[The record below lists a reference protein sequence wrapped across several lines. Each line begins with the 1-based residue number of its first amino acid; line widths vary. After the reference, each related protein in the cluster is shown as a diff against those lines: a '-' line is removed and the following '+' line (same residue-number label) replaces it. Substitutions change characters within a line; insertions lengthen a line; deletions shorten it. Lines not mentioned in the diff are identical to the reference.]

1 MGLLSE
7 WLTGGAAS
15 LVSAVG
21 DAIDKN
27 MTTDE
32 ERKALESEMQKAEW
46 AHREKVLAT
55 DLAGHVAE
63 MQDTADAR
71 MNQTKVQESDKAS
84 WLSKNVHPILA
95 FLIMA
100 AMFGMFGFLVFRE
113 TPAANRDVV
122 MLVIGSVTTIGTQVV
137 SYFFGSSSGSAAK
150 NKLLGGDKS

>member
-1 MGLLSE
+1 MGILAQIL
-7 WLTGGAAS
+7 GGSAGDI
-15 LVSAVG
+15 VSAVG
-21 DAIDKN
+21 EAADRIF
-27 MTTDE
+27 TSDE
-32 ERKALESEMQKAEW
+32 EREAVGLETRKAEFQH
-46 AHREKVLAT
+46 AQAVAEIALK
-55 DLAGHVAE
+55 GHVAE

-71 MNQTKVQESDKAS
+71 MNQTRVQESDKAS

-95 FLIMA
+95 FLIMG

-150 NKLLGGDKS
+150 NKLLGGEKS